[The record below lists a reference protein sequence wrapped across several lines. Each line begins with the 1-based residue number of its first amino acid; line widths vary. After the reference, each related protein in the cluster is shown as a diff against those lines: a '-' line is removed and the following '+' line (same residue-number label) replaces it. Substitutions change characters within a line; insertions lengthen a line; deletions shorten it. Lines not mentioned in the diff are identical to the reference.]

1 MAGRKLSG
9 ITGLIIN
16 NSCLPLTTMKI
27 KSIII
32 LTILLCISIAS
43 SAQDLTPYSTTGQI
57 IQHTYY
63 TLSYSED
70 HEQAEWVFYQL
81 TPALVN
87 GTTPRID
94 DFRPD
99 PLVSTGSAQL
109 SDYRG
114 SGFDRG
120 HLCPAGDMKLNQTSM
135 SESFYMSNMS
145 PQVAGFNRGV
155 WKKLEGLVRNWAITE
170 SRIYVVTG
178 GILTSSDNS
187 IGAKKSQCPESI
199 SRSYMTPQ
207 GMRR

>member
-1 MAGRKLSG
+1 
-9 ITGLIIN
+9 
-16 NSCLPLTTMKI
+16 MKI

-32 LTILLCISIAS
+32 LTIILCISIAS
-43 SAQDLTPYSTTGQI
+43 SAQDLLPTSTTGQI

-114 SGFDRG
+114 SGYDRG
-120 HLCPAGDMKLNQTSM
+120 HLCPAADMKLNHTAM
-135 SESFYMSNMS
+135 SETFFMSNMS

-170 SRIYVVTG
+170 GRLYVVTG
-178 GILTSSDNS
+178 GVLRPSDNS
-187 IGAKKSQCPESI
+187 IGANRVS
-199 SRSYMTPQ
+199 TVTVL
-207 GMRR
+207 